1 MLFYLK
7 KKLFLQHKNREAKL
21 KELYL
26 IHNIV
31 FLPKNSNRNLEVGII
46 KIPNIFISQGA
57 VGQTLDNRIFSGYM
71 KDPYGKSKILDFKL
85 SHISNGGTKIEFT
98 QKYKDRPEIHFS
110 FKKKIGGIWHGA
122 YKGKDM
128 GEGRSNCVIT
138 NIDTMS
144 LLEEF

>member
-85 SHISNGGTKIEFT
+85 SHISATVLMI
-98 QKYKDRPEIHFS
+98 R
-110 FKKKIGGIWHGA
+110 
-122 YKGKDM
+122 
-128 GEGRSNCVIT
+128 
-138 NIDTMS
+138 
-144 LLEEF
+144 